1 MGWLSVTTGSSSAR
15 LWWIRTL
22 LLLLAVFAY
31 GGTSV
36 GARLV
41 EFVGTEG
48 ATAVSQEATTAR
60 RHSTHSTRLSDGKTL
75 EVARARAKAQPAHP
89 DRRRP
94 VDDPVVVSEYFSTP
108 PDSRAPPAIA

>member
-22 LLLLAVFAY
+22 LLLLGVFAY

-75 EVARARAKAQPAHP
+75 ECISVLLPIPGPLPPSLNPRPFHP
-89 DRRRP
+89 GFLAI
-94 VDDPVVVSEYFSTP
+94 EEL
-108 PDSRAPPAIA
+108 SRSA